1 MRYLILAG
9 LFSAQIAGAQSFFG
23 ILQDGKI
30 VDPLV
35 YLETDKVAHFGVGYI
50 TGATATVVLH
60 KVIED
65 KNTATA
71 LGAFAAFVLGA
82 GKELYDAKKGG
93 DADELDAWATFYGGV
108 AGAITVRYAYRIGRI
123 KPEKKIR
130 HYY

>member
-23 ILQDGKI
+23 ILQNGRF
-30 VDPLV
+30 VDPAI

-50 TGATATVVLH
+50 TGASATALLHRVV
-60 KVIED
+60 ED
-65 KNTATA
+65 KNKAAA
-71 LGAFAAFVLGA
+71 LGAFAAFLLGA

-108 AGAITVRYAYRIGRI
+108 AGSLTVRYVYRIDRL